1 MTKES
6 VFFEEW
12 RKCLQE
18 HYKTVIRR
26 DDTLTERTLVPV
38 LHKVGFTDDELRA
51 LYIEAT
57 LRTEDLPEGYM
68 PDFSRFEQAELAPEN
83 LPAPS
88 PALMQ
93 EQTPE
98 PTFQAHPA
106 ECSCPSCMD
115 KVDLLRHDH
124 EGQPLTPDQ
133 IAENRERALAPQ
145 QKTLF

>member
-18 HYKTVIRR
+18 HYKAVIRR
-26 DDTLTERTLVPV
+26 DDQLTERTLVPV

-57 LRTEDLPEGYM
+57 LRTEDLPEGYV
-68 PDFSRFEQAELAPEN
+68 PNLSRFE
-83 LPAPS
+83 PADTATESIPTPK
-88 PALMQ
+88 PALKQ
-93 EQTPE
+93 GQPPE

-115 KVDLLRHDH
+115 KVDLLKHDR

-133 IAENRERALAPQ
+133 VAENRERALAPQ